1 MPTLVTTLKLDNN
14 MTETVAFA
22 RSGNAVLANRA
33 DEPGSATVDVMAF
46 NDAMMAID
54 AIK

>member
-1 MPTLVTTLKLDNN
+1 LHNHFQAEFCKRRDDRGH
-14 MTETVAFA
+14 E
-22 RSGNAVLANRA
+22 GNAVLANRA